1 MVRRPPFR
9 PLFQP
14 RSLKLAMNTDAHPS
28 ALNRRFDLSCVR
40 VGLAAACLLAT
51 MPAAAQTASVPS
63 ISWIKTLGKKL
74 GQPLLPTA
82 LELSN
87 RNRIVLQSLTAESA
101 TFLFGSKEPGESIES
116 LRKRASLS
124 VILTTC
130 SGNVAL
136 DGPIAGVSVWEQL
149 NERESKIAG
158 KVLKEVLEQVNDPPA
173 IATPTVLRGPRLANL
188 SGPVFE
194 YVRGTQTTVVG
205 LLNDSSNDQ
214 LMLNWAT
221 TDPSVCRNP

>member
-1 MVRRPPFR
+1 MNIDLRPHLSTRWRGPAG
-9 PLFQP
+9 L
-14 RSLKLAMNTDAHPS
+14 LA
-28 ALNRRFDLSCVR
+28 
-40 VGLAAACLLAT
+40 GLAAACLLTA
-51 MPAAAQTASVPS
+51 MPVAAQTASVPS

-82 LELSN
+82 LDLSN

-173 IATPTVLRGPRLANL
+173 IATPTTLRAPRLANL

-194 YVRGTQTTVVG
+194 YVRGTQTIVVG